1 LSLIPH
7 LAIAMPFL
15 RLVSTMF
22 LALMVAS
29 LAALEPAPDNSSY
42 SQQKQAYALP
52 SVATKL
58 TLPGTISHD
67 ASAPTAV
74 VSLAA
79 NEPRRAGKVPFMGQN
94 VPGAGQ

>member
-1 LSLIPH
+1 
-7 LAIAMPFL
+7 MPFL

-42 SQQKQAYALP
+42 SQQKQAYALV
-52 SVATKL
+52 SAADKVASPRPVL
-58 TLPGTISHD
+58 DGD
-67 ASAPTAV
+67 GASTHP

-79 NEPRRAGKVPFMGQN
+79 NEAKRAGKVPFMGQN